1 MRTTIYQPG
10 RTPNNWE
17 LFIPP
22 IKMVMTGRWC
32 KIDIVLPI
40 SLYLHTILHIPYICI
55 KQHYTIYIYHL
66 YTYITV
72 YPINIYIHTTYNCS
86 SISHVALP
94 TFVYVFLCVFLGQM
108 VGKSPSPWSRGL
120 QRLQQRLR
128 ARPGIVQRSH
138 PQKMGFR
145 MVISGDFMGFNH

>member
-32 KIDIVLPI
+32 KKDIVLPI

-72 YPINIYIHTTYNCS
+72 YPINIYIHTTCNCS
-86 SISHVALP
+86 SISHVALSISLVP
-94 TFVYVFLCVFLGQM
+94 RSSATATTVA
-108 VGKSPSPWSRGL
+108 SAPWNCSAL
-120 QRLQQRLR
+120 
-128 ARPGIVQRSH
+128 APAKDGISD
-138 PQKMGFR
+138 
-145 MVISGDFMGFNH
+145 GDFG

>member
-32 KIDIVLPI
+32 KKDIVLPI

-72 YPINIYIHTTYNCS
+72 YPINIYIHTAYNCS

-94 TFVYVFLCVFLGQM
+94 ISLVPRSSATATTVA
-108 VGKSPSPWSRGL
+108 SAPWNCSAL
-120 QRLQQRLR
+120 
-128 ARPGIVQRSH
+128 APAKDGISD
-138 PQKMGFR
+138 
-145 MVISGDFMGFNH
+145 GDFG